1 MAVRKMQDQY
11 VQELAQEN
19 KRIHMMAYALIA
31 LLIAVIVVSVLKQFM
46 LTSILL
52 VVAILYQIFVVR
64 RQQRAYLKKC
74 ENTNLELSTLRDF
87 SDTEIEEKGTQLSEQ
102 DLEAA
107 GLLPFVPKT
116 ASFFKSVHGVKEKL
130 DICATDCSVAQHQH
144 EKGVA
149 AEINTG
155 NWIRIRLPEH
165 TGLNVRILEDG
176 LFPEAFRTDFYQKQ
190 QLEEVARPD
199 GIPSSM
205 HLYTADQEAK
215 LPSGAFLQK
224 LRSFTD
230 YTPGKVAVSIR
241 DDVLDVY
248 IRNRFLSAG
257 FSVREAL
264 TKLELIRDPYPELQ
278 HVLELVSFLIR

>member
-1 MAVRKMQDQY
+1 MAVRKTQDQY

-19 KRIHMMAYALIA
+19 KRIHYMAYALIV
-31 LLIAVIVVSVLKQFM
+31 LLVAVIVASVLKQFV

-52 VVAILYQIFVVR
+52 VAALLYQIFVVR
-64 RQQRAYLKKC
+64 KQQRAYLKKC

-87 SDTEIEEKGTQLSEQ
+87 SDTEIEEKGTKLSEQ
-102 DLEAA
+102 ELEVA

-116 ASFFKSVHGVKEKL
+116 AGFFKSIHGTKGKL
-130 DICATDCSVAQHQH
+130 DIRSTDCSVAQHQH

-264 TKLELIRDPYPELQ
+264 TKQALIRDPYPELQ